1 MSDDKNDVEI
11 LCPHCDYRP
20 VAEDRWSC
28 MPSCGTSFHTFWTRA
43 LCPGCGWR
51 WAQTQ
56 CPHCGELSQHE
67 HWYRPKKGATTDTKT
82 HEPIAT
88 P

>member
-1 MSDDKNDVEI
+1 
-11 LCPHCDYRP
+11 
-20 VAEDRWSC
+20 

-56 CPHCGELSQHE
+56 CPRCGEVSQHE
-67 HWYRPKKGATTDTKT
+67 HWYRDPESNDEMNKEGKEITA
-82 HEPIAT
+82 
-88 P
+88 